1 MMYPKEKR
9 EQIKTLLTQISD
21 LERDSSNNINNDMTK
36 CEFEEKDL
44 VGLPDPIVQKLEK
57 VPEKDG
63 FRYVSMQYPE
73 VVPALMLCQNE
84 ETRRQI
90 SLAYGSRCVDEN
102 IPKLEELVA
111 KRHEVA

>member
-44 VGLPDPIVQKLEK
+44 VGLPDPI
-57 VPEKDG
+57 
-63 FRYVSMQYPE
+63 
-73 VVPALMLCQNE
+73 
-84 ETRRQI
+84 I
-90 SLAYGSRCVDEN
+90 
-102 IPKLEELVA
+102 
-111 KRHEVA
+111 